1 MSRMGSI
8 FNRMTGAAGR
18 HNRALDEVKE
28 WADAVERFLVG
39 YGLIEDGSDLGLVLG
54 NSGDAKFDLTGIA
67 YTGRGLAARS
77 REVKDKRVAPL
88 LAGMVNNVENIRRY
102 LMTPTIQAENLAEK
116 VAELR
121 ASFQTFRAVL
131 AEIEYM

>member
-8 FNRMTGAAGR
+8 FNRMTGAAAR
-18 HNRALDEVKE
+18 HNRALGEVKD
-28 WADAVERFLVG
+28 WAAVVERFLVG
-39 YGLIEDGSDLGLVLG
+39 YGLIEDGGDLGLMLG

-67 YTGRGLAARS
+67 YTGRGLVARS

-88 LAGMVNNVENIRRY
+88 LAVMVNNVENIRRY
-102 LMTPTIQAENLAEK
+102 LMTPSIQEENLIEK

-121 ASFQTFRAVL
+121 ASFQTLHAVL

>member
-8 FNRMTGAAGR
+8 FNRMTGVAAR
-18 HNRALDEVKE
+18 HNRALGEVKD
-28 WADAVERFLVG
+28 WASVVERFLVG
-39 YGLIEDGSDLGLVLG
+39 YGLMEDGSDLGLMLG

-67 YTGRGLAARS
+67 YTGRGLTARS
-77 REVKDKRVAPL
+77 GEIRDKRVAPL
-88 LAGMVNNVENIRRY
+88 LAVMVNNVENIRRY
-102 LMTPTIQAENLAEK
+102 LMTPSIQAENLAEK